1 MLHQDPNVI
10 TDFTMTGATGFLAS
24 NQGITFTFI
33 KPPEERKPIAEVTAE
48 MMGKLNT
55 IPGVMT
61 FLRPFPVLEI
71 STGVTSQQ
79 QGQYAFTVSGA
90 NPSQV
95 YDVGQK
101 LMGKLMEYP
110 GFLTVSS
117 DFYNNTPNLNIDLRR
132 DQAKTYGVSE
142 ARILTL
148 LRNAYSQNYLYLIK
162 KPEDQYQVILEMED
176 SAREKPEDLSSALY
190 QIRRRSTSRAAQ
202 RTGHLEINAWS
213 PGGESPEPV
222 HQHDALFQSQA
233 GRRSRRCDEFHQQGG
248 GGDCAAYCARGTARR
263 GADFQQHRHQLDD
276 PDGAWPCL

>member
-1 MLHQDPNVI
+1 
-10 TDFTMTGATGFLAS
+10 
-24 NQGITFTFI
+24 
-33 KPPEERKPIAEVTAE
+33 
-48 MMGKLNT
+48 MGKLNT

-79 QGQYAFTVSGA
+79 QGQYAFAVSGA
-90 NPSQV
+90 NPDQV

-117 DFYNNTPNLNIDLRR
+117 DFYNNTPNVNIDIRR

-176 SAREKPEDLSSALY
+176 AARAEAGRPLAALH
-190 QIRRRSTSRAAQ
+190 QIRRRTTSRAA
-202 RTGHLEINAWS
+202 RRAGNLENNAWS
-213 PGGESPEPV
+213 ADGEPPESV
-222 HQHDALFQSQA
+222 HQHDALLQSQA
-233 GRRSRRCDEFHQQGG
+233 GRGSRRRDEFHQQGG
-248 GGDCAAYCARGTARR
+248 GRNRAAGCSRRAAGR
-263 GADFQQHRHQLDD
+263 GANV
-276 PDGAWPCL
+276 